1 MEGAAR
7 NAMVVGVP
15 VVSEPARFEEF
26 FERHHARLF
35 AGLCL
40 VTQSRDEAEDVAQ
53 EAFLRVWQR
62 WDRVAAMDDP
72 AGYLFRAAMNLH
84 RKRVRRARVAA
95 RRALGLAPRADAFE
109 QVDDR
114 DALIRAMRDL
124 TPHERAAIVL
134 TALEEYSSREAGEML
149 GVADSTVRVL
159 AARARASMRSAMGGG
174 KR

>member
-1 MEGAAR
+1 MEGAEGRA
-7 NAMVVGVP
+7 ALVGVP
-15 VVSEPARFEEF
+15 VIEPPRFEEL
-26 FERHHARLF
+26 FERYHARLF

-40 VTQSRDEAEDVAQ
+40 VTESRDEAEEIAQ

-62 WDRVAAMDDP
+62 WDRVSAMDDP
-72 AGYLFRAAMNLH
+72 AGYLFRTAMNLL
-84 RKRVRRARVAA
+84 RKRARRTRVAA
-95 RRALGLAPRADAFE
+95 RRALGLAPRPDAFG

-159 AARARASMRSAMGGG
+159 AARARASMRSAMEGGE
-174 KR
+174 R